1 MVKRRTKFSILAEP
15 EDTFQSPLFSAEER
29 NPTVSTPDDL
39 ASSALLWLDRQPL
52 PHVMLSKD
60 LTILWVNAK
69 AHTALTDKR
78 DVQSC
83 SSTFT
88 AVHPSHQQDLHDFLI
103 NSTSSL
109 TSWSMPRSDGDGRV
123 IFRALRLEETP
134 SSIIAVTFFGSGSD
148 FQPAYAELERTF
160 KLTRAQHGVLMDLLG
175 GHDVDAIAQSRQV
188 SVETVRTHIRV
199 IYSKIGVNSREALF
213 HILQP
218 FRL

>member
-1 MVKRRTKFSILAEP
+1 MVKRQTKFSLLTEQ
-15 EDTFQSPLFSAEER
+15 EDAFQRPLFSEES
-29 NPTVSTPDDL
+29 NPTVSTSDDL
-39 ASSALLWLDRQPL
+39 ASSALLWLDHQPL
-52 PHVMLSKD
+52 PHVMLSKE
-60 LTILWVNAK
+60 LTILWGNAK
-69 AHTALTDKR
+69 AYTAFTDKR

-83 SSTFT
+83 TGTFT
-88 AVHPSHQQDLHDFLI
+88 AVDPSHQQDLHDFLI

-123 IFRALRLEETP
+123 IFRAQRLEETP

-148 FQPAYAELERTF
+148 FQPTYVELDRIF
-160 KLTRAQHGVLMDLLG
+160 RLTKAQHRVLMDLLS
-175 GHDVDAIAQSRQV
+175 GHDVDAIAQLRQV

-199 IYSKIGVNSREALF
+199 LYSKIGVNSREALF